1 MRLFDIQLFAS
12 SSTKGGS
19 TSNTTSYS
27 EGGSHSEGGSSSEGG
42 SHSHTE
48 SDTHTEGGS
57 HSESWGKS
65 WWSGEVEENTR
76 QHRDAYNTDYE
87 EGQKVT
93 DAYNRL
99 QETIDNKPTF
109 QSKYEGR
116 LEELYNSIMGRE
128 KFKYDFNADEMYKM
142 YADKYKQQGKQAMED
157 TLGKAQA
164 MNGGYGSSYSQSA
177 GQQTYQ
183 NYLQQLNDV
192 IPELRNQAYQQYKD
206 EGNELL
212 NKYNVTANAYDRE
225 YGQYRD
231 QVADWQADRSF
242 NYGMYSDER
251 NFDYNQFVNERDFWN
266 NEYWMERQSETS
278 NFQITDTNYWEDS
291 HTSSDTDTSF
301 WENSRNW
308 NNTSS
313 WNAAQSATNATHW
326 SNTNSAGSGSGAA
339 AKAQQS
345 SAGNAGN
352 TLNPAPYKTSKT
364 LTRSTDQEIQEM
376 VDAYK
381 QASQNAASKK
391 LYESA
396 MRKAGFED
404 ADLELLSKLA
414 NNERYWNGNQNT
426 TKQEAIE
433 EIIKE
438 MEEQRKSGAGL
449 YNPLTA
455 GAWR

>member
-177 GQQTYQ
+177 GQQAYQ
-183 NYLQQLNDV
+183 NYLQDLNNM
-192 IPELRNQAYQQYKD
+192 IPTLRNQAFEQYQY

-225 YGQYRD
+225 YGHYRD
-231 QVADWQADRSF
+231 DVADWQADRSF

-301 WENSRNW
+301 WENSSNW
-308 NNTSS
+308 NNTSN
-313 WNAAQSATNATHW
+313 WNRSNSQTNASHW
-326 SNTNSAGSGSGAA
+326 SNTNSAGSGG
-339 AKAQQS
+339 S
-345 SAGNAGN
+345 S
-352 TLNPAPYKTSKT
+352 
-364 LTRSTDQEIQEM
+364 
-376 VDAYK
+376 
-381 QASQNAASKK
+381 AASKAAQ
-391 LYESA
+391 STN
-396 MRKAGFED
+396 
-404 ADLELLSKLA
+404 A
-414 NNERYWNGNQNT
+414 NAFGS
-426 TKQEAIE
+426 
-433 EIIKE
+433 
-438 MEEQRKSGAGL
+438 SGAGSTSNSNQNGWTDWMHRAPQSTDDNKYAP
-449 YNPLTA
+449 YNISSTDVTAQHPEYVANYAEYLKSQKSSTDLAKAKKDLKDNEGLTDA
-455 GAWR
+455 EIAMIMEIAKGNKSWY